1 MRRQYYDVIFCDI
14 DDTLIYGFWTDLM
27 RITWN
32 IFRSNTLSDLL
43 MWLQYK
49 FNLYRVN
56 TKLVQFIKNQH
67 SSNTYISRV
76 IFITVRKPSV
86 STRKMLQNIFR
97 RYKLPNY
104 FTVHELASDN
114 AALDK
119 TAETLDILSH
129 LDEVEDKC
137 NCCFIDDNKDVRK
150 SIERNLEI
158 DTFDP
163 IAMREGL
170 IG

>member
-1 MRRQYYDVIFCDI
+1 MRERYYDVIFCDI

-43 MWLQYK
+43 MWLQCK

-56 TKLVQFIKNQH
+56 TKLIHFIKNQYKPSVH
-67 SSNTYISRV
+67 KNRV
-76 IFITVRKPSV
+76 VFITVRKPNE
-86 STRKMLQNIFR
+86 STRKMLQDIFR
-97 RYKLPNY
+97 RYRILNL
-104 FTVHELASDN
+104 FTVRELASDN
-114 AALDK
+114 AAIDK
-119 TAETLDILSH
+119 TVEALDILDY
-129 LDEVEDKC
+129 LDEMEGKC
-137 NCCFIDDNKDVRK
+137 NYCFIDDNKEVRE

-163 IAMREGL
+163 IAMREGF